1 VPTGQFALAGLSPA
15 RSSTSFTAP
24 AHVTSDFDTGTD
36 PDYKRDFSP
45 IMSNVWDF
53 PPFESGNYA
62 LKLSSPLFGGQGI
75 EFTDVAPQAFQV
87 GIDEGYARFMI
98 VLCCQHRC

>member
-1 VPTGQFALAGLSPA
+1 LTLPVRTRITNAIFHQ
-15 RSSTSFTAP
+15 SS
-24 AHVTSDFDTGTD
+24 VTSGI
-36 PDYKRDFSP
+36 S
-45 IMSNVWDF
+45 

-87 GIDEGYARFMI
+87 GIGEGYARFMI
-98 VLCCQHRC
+98 VLCCQHGG